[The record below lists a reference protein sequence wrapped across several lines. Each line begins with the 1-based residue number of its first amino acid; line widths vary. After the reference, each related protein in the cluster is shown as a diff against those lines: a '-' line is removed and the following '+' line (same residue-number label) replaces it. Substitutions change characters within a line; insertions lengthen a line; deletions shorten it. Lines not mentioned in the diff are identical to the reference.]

1 MRADVTRWMMV
12 WVLCASLVCTTA
24 AQDRFTQLSDQLES
38 AMVDHPG
45 LDESV
50 ELSVNGVTIQ
60 EFVRALGANHKL
72 NLSVD
77 PKAQG
82 SVVNDFTDARVSDVL
97 LYLCKNYDLD
107 IEFIGTIIALKPYS
121 PPPMVKVPE
130 PPRPMG
136 VSYAADSALLDLD
149 LRHDRLDSVA
159 IAITNA
165 SGHNLV
171 LAPGLEEKRVSVFL
185 RRSPFDRAMDNL
197 AFANGLTVTKARD
210 GAYWVDAAQ
219 SDAKSDGKERSGGHA
234 RTGDGGGQIDLV
246 VDDAGLLTLSTKD
259 MPLDD
264 LLEQVSRAMGVEF
277 FLKDRPNNKVTTQ
290 LNRVSY
296 VGFLQHV
303 LAGTEH
309 THQEVGGVYMIGKRD
324 QEGLRSSELVRLE
337 NRTVTDVMAA
347 IPEGLKKD
355 VVIQEFK
362 ELNGL
367 VLSGSKPSITE
378 IKAFLRQIDQTVPLI
393 NIEVLIVDVKR
404 SRSVTTGISAG
415 VGGENKPASSGGTIL
430 PDANYN
436 LTSGTINAL
445 LNSFNGFGIFNLG
458 NVKPDFYMSLQALE
472 TDGALKIRSTP
483 QLSTLNGHEA
493 NLSIGET
500 AYYLE
505 IHSDIIGTQN
515 PTIAT
520 SQLFKPIKAD
530 LSVKIMPIVSR
541 DDMVTLEIEVTQ
553 SDFTERISNTAPPG
567 SVERTFKSIVRVKNR
582 EMIALGGLEEKETNR
597 SGRGLPLISRIPVL
611 KWIFGSR
618 TASSRKSKLTLFIR
632 PTVMY

>member
-1 MRADVTRWMMV
+1 MQAHGKRWMMV
-12 WVLCASLVCTTA
+12 WALSAALVCSSR
-24 AQDRFTQLSDQLES
+24 AQDRFVQLGAQLES
-38 AMVDHPG
+38 AIVDHPG
-45 LDESV
+45 LDETV
-50 ELSVNGVTIQ
+50 ELSVNGVSLQ
-60 EFVRALGANHKL
+60 DFVRALGANHKL

-82 SVVNDFTDARVSDVL
+82 SVVNNFSDARVSDVL

-107 IEFIGTIIALKPYS
+107 IELIGSIISLKPYA
-121 PPPMVKVPE
+121 PPAVIKVIE
-130 PPRPMG
+130 PPRPISM
-136 VSYAADSALLDLD
+136 SYASDSSLLDLD

-165 SGHNLV
+165 TGHNLI

-197 AFANGLTVTKARD
+197 AFANGLTITKARD
-210 GAYWVDAAQ
+210 GAFLVDAVQAET
-219 SDAKSDGKERSGGHA
+219 KGTGKERSAGRGNGSDA
-234 RTGDGGGQIDLV
+234 SGQSELS
-246 VDDAGLLTLSTKD
+246 VDEAGLLTLDTKD
-259 MPLDD
+259 MPLGD
-264 LLEQVSRAMGVEF
+264 LVEQVSRTMGVEF
-277 FLKDRPNNKVTTQ
+277 FLNDRPDNKVTTQ
-290 LNRVSY
+290 LNRVAY
-296 VGFLQHV
+296 PEFLLHV
-303 LAGTEH
+303 LGGTDH
-309 THQEVGGVYMIGKRD
+309 TYEVVGGVYIIGKRD
-324 QEGLRSSELVRLE
+324 QEGLRASELVRLE

-367 VLSGSKPSITE
+367 VLSGSKPRIAE
-378 IKAFLRQIDQTVPLI
+378 IKTFLRQVDQPVPLI

-404 SRSVTTGISAG
+404 SRSVTTGISMG
-415 VGGENKPASSGGTIL
+415 VGGENKPTTSGGTIL

-436 LTSGTINAL
+436 LTSGTINAII
-445 LNSFNGFGIFNLG
+445 NSFNGLGIFNLG
-458 NVKPDFYMSLQALE
+458 NVKPDFYASIQALE
-472 TDGALKIRSTP
+472 TDGSLKLRSTP

-493 NLSIGET
+493 TLSIGET

-505 IHSDIIGTQN
+505 VHNDIIGTQN

-520 SQLFKPIKAD
+520 SQIFKPITAD

-582 EMIALGGLEEKETNR
+582 EMIVLGGLEEKETNR

-618 TASSRKSKLTLFIR
+618 TASNRKSKLTLFIR
-632 PTVMY
+632 PTVIY